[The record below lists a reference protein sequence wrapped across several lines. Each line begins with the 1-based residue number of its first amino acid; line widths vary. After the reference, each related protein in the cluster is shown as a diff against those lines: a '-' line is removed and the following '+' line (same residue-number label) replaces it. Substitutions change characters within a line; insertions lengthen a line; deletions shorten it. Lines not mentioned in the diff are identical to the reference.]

1 MKRGPGAQQSHLQQK
16 NEGTAKYY
24 KAPYLQLSPR
34 MNCKWQN
41 AVLGAR
47 EQSELTIGYILATKG
62 FWAAKGAKHP
72 WYH

>member
-1 MKRGPGAQQSHLQQK
+1 MKRGPDAQQK

-24 KAPYLQLSPR
+24 KASQLSPC
-34 MNCKWQN
+34 MNCKWQK

-47 EQSELTIGYILATKG
+47 EQSELNISYILATKG

-72 WYH
+72 WYY